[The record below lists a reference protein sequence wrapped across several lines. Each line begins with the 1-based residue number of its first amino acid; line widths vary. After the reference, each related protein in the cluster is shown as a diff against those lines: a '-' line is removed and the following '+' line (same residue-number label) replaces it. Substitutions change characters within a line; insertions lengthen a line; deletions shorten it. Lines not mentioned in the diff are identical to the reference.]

1 VDNRFGRALAAFA
14 FFVAGLP
21 TLAAEPAP
29 APAAESAAAA
39 ATRPAPGRLVG
50 RVTSADGSPVTDAR
64 VSLVDLRRSTTTD
77 ADGRYAFD
85 AVPPGTYLLE
95 AESRRSGRDLRRV
108 EIASGAEATAD
119 LTLDVTTHQ
128 EFVVVSAQTDP
139 RAAFELAAPVT
150 VLGDSQLAL
159 RLQPSLGET
168 VALLPGVN
176 STYFGPGSSRP
187 VIRGL
192 GGDRIRVLN
201 SGVGTGDAS
210 NTSPDHAVSADPQS
224 ADQIEVVRGPA
235 TLLYGSSAIG
245 GVVNVI
251 DSRIPYETAAKPV
264 SGTVTGQLGSAADD
278 RSGALGLK
286 GGAGLFAWHADVH
299 KRRTNDLQIPG
310 EAESQR
316 LRDLEAEEGEA
327 HEDDDEAFGTL
338 PNSAIDTEGGS
349 LGFSLVGRRGFF
361 GLAASGLN
369 SLYGVPGH
377 AHEAHHEGEEHEE
390 EGEDHGEGEEEEA
403 PVRVDLEQR
412 RLDFRGEWTEPFGA
426 FRAARLRAGFADY
439 QHQELEGAEVGTL
452 FENDSFEGRLELLHK
467 PIGAMTGSFGAQF
480 STRDFAAIGAEAFAP
495 PTETT
500 TWALFAYEAVSRG
513 AFRFDFG
520 ARLEGQDVEAAPEGR
535 AGSRSF
541 TGLSGSAGASWTRG
555 AWGVGLSLARSEKL
569 PNAEELFSNG
579 PHVATRAYE
588 VGDPDLGKEKS
599 LGLDLSLR
607 RIEGPVHGQ
616 LNVFVNDFS
625 DYIYED
631 FTGEEEDGLA
641 VVQYRQAD
649 ARFWGAELEAHVE
662 LLHAEPRHL
671 DLELSGDFV
680 CAELTGPGTA
690 LPRIPPMR
698 FGAGLHYHD
707 DRLSALVELRG
718 AAKQDRIAA
727 NELPTDGYVFLNA
740 SVGYRL
746 FVGATVWDLR
756 LAGHNLTD
764 AEGRNHVSFLKDLA
778 PLPGRDVRLSVRIAF

>member
-1 VDNRFGRALAAFA
+1 VHTRSGRILAALAL
-14 FFVAGLP
+14 VALP
-21 TLAAEPAP
+21 VAAAEPAA
-29 APAAESAAAA
+29 APAAESVAAAA
-39 ATRPAPGRLVG
+39 ARPAPGRLVG
-50 RVTSADGSPVTDAR
+50 RVTAADGSPVTDAR
-64 VSLVDLRRSTTTD
+64 VSIVDLRRSTTTD
-77 ADGRYAFD
+77 ADGRYSFD
-85 AVPPGTYLLE
+85 AVPPGAYLLE
-95 AESRRSGRDLRRV
+95 ADSRRSGRDLRRV
-108 EIASGAEATAD
+108 EVASGAEATAD

-159 RLQPSLGET
+159 RLQPTLGET

-210 NTSPDHAVSADPQS
+210 NTSPDHAVSTDPQS

-251 DSRIPYETAAKPV
+251 DSRIPYETATKPLSGAV
-264 SGTVTGQLGSAADD
+264 SGQLGSAADD

-286 GGAGLFAWHADVH
+286 GGGGLFAWHADVF
-299 KRRTNDLQIPG
+299 KRRTDDLQIPG

-316 LRDLEAEEGEA
+316 LRDLEASEGEE
-327 HEDDDEAFGTL
+327 HEDDEEAFGTL

-369 SLYGVPGH
+369 SIYGIPGH
-377 AHEAHHEGEEHEE
+377 AHEHHEVEEHDHEGEEHEE
-390 EGEDHGEGEEEEA
+390 EGEA

-426 FRAARLRAGFADY
+426 FRAARLRAGVADY
-439 QHQELEGAEVGTL
+439 QHQELEGDAVGTL

-467 PIGAMTGSFGAQF
+467 PLGAMTGSFGLQF
-480 STRDFAAIGAEAFAP
+480 STRDFAAIGEEAFAP

-513 AFRFDFG
+513 AWRYDFG
-520 ARLEGQDVEAAPEGR
+520 ARLEGQEVEAKPE
-535 AGSRSF
+535 AGTDSRSF
-541 TGLSGSAGASWTRG
+541 TGVSASAGASWTRG
-555 AWGVGLSLARSEKL
+555 GWGVGLSLARSEKL

-579 PHVATRAYE
+579 PHIATRAFE

-616 LNVFVNDFS
+616 LNLFVNDFS

-662 LLHAEPRHL
+662 LIHAEPRHL

-680 CAELTGPGTA
+680 RAELTGPGTS

-698 FGAGLHYHD
+698 FGAGIHYHD

-718 AAKQDRIAA
+718 AAEQDRIAA
-727 NELPTDGYVFLNA
+727 NELPTDGYAFLNA
-740 SVGYRL
+740 SVAYRL